1 VARVNSNQ
9 KGKRGEREWVKLCRE
24 HGFEKARRS
33 QQYAGGT
40 EESADVVGLP
50 YIHQEVKYGYD
61 MTIEQVREFVEQAI
75 RDNAGSS
82 NIPIVAHKKTYG
94 KWFVSMEWQDFVGM
108 YLLAYCQPF
117 FTQLYTGRIKYVTIP
132 ADDWFEMYKE
142 FYSAREIE
150 GRKQDNGV

>member
-1 VARVNSNQ
+1 MARVNSNQ

-61 MTIEQVREFVEQAI
+61 MTIEEIRTFVFQAI
-75 RDNAGSS
+75 EDNAGST
-82 NIPIVAHKKTYG
+82 NIPIVAHRKTYG
-94 KWFVSMEWQDFVGM
+94 KWFVSMEWSDFVNM
-108 YLLAYCQPF
+108 YCGAFGNSISVEEYLG
-117 FTQLYTGRIKYVTIP
+117 TIKYVTIP

-150 GRKQDNGV
+150 GRG

>member
-1 VARVNSNQ
+1 MAINSNQ

-24 HGFEKARRS
+24 QGYDCKRS

-61 MTIEQVREFVEQAI
+61 MTIEEIRGFVCQAI
-75 RDNAGSS
+75 GDNTLSGKN

-94 KWFVSMEWQDFVGM
+94 KWFVSMETTDFVSM
-108 YLLAYCQPF
+108 CIEA
-117 FTQLYTGRIKYVTIP
+117 IKGDAPILKSPTYEVTYITMP
-132 ADDWFEMYKE
+132 ADDWFKIYREYEAGKAIEQKE
-142 FYSAREIE
+142 GA
-150 GRKQDNGV
+150 